1 MSLYAVLS
9 VDKSCK
15 SEQTDDILLEY
26 LDVMLTPATFS
37 STNLEKRQIRDNEEK
52 DHVLAKHIE
61 VRQEVNEV
69 FEARMILY
77 KLAKSI

>member
-37 STNLEKRQIRDNEEK
+37 STNLEKRKIREEK